1 MQVMLPLLVKRFYLS
16 YRCVVDRDGIE
27 PSTFVLLRRSEVF
40 VSSDFSANT
49 TGFPVNRPLS

>member
-1 MQVMLPLLVKRFYLS
+1 LS